1 MQITRRQLRFLI
13 EAVLNEEGTDAKGFD
28 PKKVKLP
35 DMEKT
40 DIGDTF
46 MKQQLGQFG
55 ADAEKRATGADTQA
69 ITDFRKG
76 SDRSRFPALTF
87 GPGTDEE
94 GKLKSGKFT
103 TIEDLYEPD
112 DDDIAAVERYKTQ
125 GGYIGDNEKSVDDP
139 EITLSQ
145 WDDEDTEET
154 EVLDW
159 GEEDTKPQYRWD
171 KTDKDPGHTARADDD
186 FHLDTEDIEVDEDSE
201 DYEDEPDT
209 EYGLSKGKGKGKG
222 FFANLKDRLFNMLKE
237 EKNISRKQLRR
248 IIIAEIRRNRL

>member
-13 EAVLNEEGTDAKGFD
+13 ESVLNEEGTDAKGFD
-28 PKKVKLP
+28 PKKAKLP

-55 ADAEKRATGADTQA
+55 TDDNKRSPGADIQA

-112 DDDIAAVERYKTQ
+112 DADIAAVERYKTQ

-139 EITLSQ
+139 EVTLSQ

-159 GEEDTKPQYRWD
+159 GEEKTKQQYSPWE
-171 KTDKDPGHTARADDD
+171 KTIEDSATALGDND
-186 FHLDTEDIEVDEDSE
+186 FDLEDEDE
-201 DYEDEPDT
+201 DDWVPEAEFDKPPTD
-209 EYGLSKGKGKGKG
+209 YGLPKEKEKG

-237 EKNISRKQLRR
+237 EKNISRKQLRK
-248 IIIAEIRRNRL
+248 IILAEIRRNNL